1 MTILGVDPGLQNTGF
16 AVLDTEKKICTV
28 LQFGVIKTN
37 SSQSFELRLKT
48 IYDQLCKI
56 IERYQ
61 FKVVAL
67 EEIFYSRNVKVALKM
82 SHARGVT
89 FLAAANHRIPT
100 AEYSPREIKQAVTGN
115 GNASKY
121 QVQQMISRL
130 LNLPSIPSMFDITD
144 AMAVAYCHSQR
155 VIFDAASQQPLKK

>member
-16 AVLDTEKKICTV
+16 AVLQAVEKSCRI
-28 LQFGVIKTN
+28 LQFGLIKTN
-37 SSQSFELRLKT
+37 NSQLFEQRLKT
-48 IYDQLCKI
+48 IYDQLCEI
-56 IERYQ
+56 IEKYQ
-61 FKVVAL
+61 FEVVAL

-89 FLAAANHRIPT
+89 LLAAANYQITT

-121 QVQQMISRL
+121 QVQQMICRL
-130 LNLPSIPSMFDITD
+130 LNLPSTPSTYDITD
-144 AMAVAYCHSQR
+144 AMAVAYCCSQR
-155 VIFDAASQQPLKK
+155 VISEAQFRTQKK